1 MAPIKAREK
10 GRGQGRGFRKL
21 LPLNPGRWGGRSLP
35 AVGSS
40 GAATHRRTPEAESTW
55 EAAHACLSLGERRE
69 MGSAPKGLQ
78 QPRGFRAGPWSPRR
92 ASLPSLQGRRPG
104 WGPGLCPQKPH
115 PQPRLGT
122 RPPGWLQ
129 VWWAWLAG
137 AQAAVLTGGPGRPLP
152 CKAKHVGQSLLGA
165 GCAHPPPPGEGC
177 LGTAPGAEQP
187 PGERLRGAGGG
198 GRPSLRGA
206 PLEAPGGP
214 HPCQTLSSSNPH
226 QETGYLLPAQVVQGV
241 PDFPA
246 EGRRVSGWAG
256 LGAPSIPRHY
266 GSFGGGALTDKTQA
280 PGVGGL

>member
-1 MAPIKAREK
+1 M
-10 GRGQGRGFRKL
+10 
-21 LPLNPGRWGGRSLP
+21 NPGRWGGRSLP

-177 LGTAPGAEQP
+177 LGTAPSAEQP
-187 PGERLRGAGGG
+187 PGERLRGAAKPA
-198 GRPSLRGA
+198 GRSSRGSWRTPPTSDAQLLKPPPGDRILTPS
-206 PLEAPGGP
+206 PGGP
-214 HPCQTLSSSNPH
+214 GGPRLPCRRK
-226 QETGYLLPAQVVQGV
+226 AGV
-241 PDFPA
+241 
-246 EGRRVSGWAG
+246 RLGWAG
-256 LGAPSIPRHY
+256 RPLHPQTLWLLWR
-266 GSFGGGALTDKTQA
+266 GGPD
-280 PGVGGL
+280 

>member
-21 LPLNPGRWGGRSLP
+21 LPLNLGRWGGRSLP

-198 GRPSLRGA
+198 QACGALLSRLLEDPTHVRRSAPQTLTRRQDTYPQPRWSRGSQTSLPKEGGCQAGLGWAPPPSPDTMA
-206 PLEAPGGP
+206 PLEGGP
-214 HPCQTLSSSNPH
+214 
-226 QETGYLLPAQVVQGV
+226 
-241 PDFPA
+241 
-246 EGRRVSGWAG
+246 
-256 LGAPSIPRHY
+256 
-266 GSFGGGALTDKTQA
+266 
-280 PGVGGL
+280 